1 MTTIDRL
8 DADIIELL
16 TIHPR
21 IGVVELARRL
31 GVARGTVQARMAKL
45 AERGAV
51 TGFGPQV
58 DPARIGYPVLAFIF
72 LEIAQGRLPE
82 AIATLERIPEVLE
95 AYGTTGP
102 RDLLCRVVARDN
114 EHLQE
119 VINTILHTSAIRRST
134 SCRMSSTTVRTS
146 LSRSRSTDSASV
158 SIRSGSRRRS
168 SLIGPR
174 RARHG
179 RS

>member
-1 MTTIDRL
+1 MTSIDRL
-8 DADIIELL
+8 DADIIEHL
-16 TIHPR
+16 TVHPR
-21 IGVVELARRL
+21 MGLVEVARRL

-58 DPARIGYPVLAFIF
+58 DPAAIGYPVLAFIF

-82 AIATLERIPEVLE
+82 AVERLEELPEVLE

-102 RDLLCRVVARDN
+102 RDLLVRVVARDN

-119 VINTILHTSAIRRST
+119 IINAILQTSSVRRST
-134 SCRMSSTTVRTS
+134 STIAMSRQIAPRALPLVR
-146 LSRSRSTDSASV
+146 A
-158 SIRSGSRRRS
+158 
-168 SLIGPR
+168 
-174 RARHG
+174 AAA
-179 RS
+179 

>member
-1 MTTIDRL
+1 MTSIDRL
-8 DADIIELL
+8 DADIIEQL

-21 IGVVELARRL
+21 MG
-31 GVARGTVQARMAKL
+31 KL

-58 DPARIGYPVLAFIF
+58 DPASIGYPVLAFIF
-72 LEIAQGRLPE
+72 LEIAQGRLGE
-82 AIATLERIPEVLE
+82 AVERLETIPEVLE

-119 VINTILHTSAIRRST
+119 VINRILSTNAIRRST
-134 SCRMSSTTVRTS
+134 SVIAMSRQ
-146 LSRSRSTDSASV
+146 
-158 SIRSGSRRRS
+158 I
-168 SLIGPR
+168 
-174 RARHG
+174 
-179 RS
+179 